1 MGLTYLLPPPRLNP
15 ISHLHSIYKWSLQAP
30 DAMALCLGPQ
40 KLSYRELANAIVQF
54 SQALEGIGVRRG
66 MLIGFAAG
74 QLDKISEFI
83 LVLSIQAIG
92 AVRVSDFSDEE
103 VRVSCD
109 RIIVISPEEFG
120 ADSARHFLLTE
131 EWVRSAKSVAVSI
144 ENFERLNTY
153 SPLPGQPLLFGSTS
167 GTTGK
172 KKYFFESQ
180 SAIGAQI
187 DLIGA
192 RYFVGSTKNFIS
204 LYGVNLSA
212 AYVAACASLHR
223 GGSVIFAP
231 PRDFIE
237 IVRANRN
244 SHTLMI
250 LREANL
256 FSNSVSDKL
265 KDKNKLSS
273 IRVLGAHLPDRVR
286 EHLHTHLAK
295 QVINSYSSNEAGQIA
310 EILPNG
316 EGQIYPDVELKI
328 VDVGGTDLPIGK
340 MGRVATRSAQQISSY
355 LWNPELNATHFKDGW
370 FISNDVGYLNA
381 QGMLV
386 YVDRADHMINLGGIK
401 IPPKPFEEKI
411 RALPFVSDCVLIGE
425 NAFFEIETLLVGVE
439 VAKACDHQ
447 ILDKSIGDILVGS
460 FAAYRIFY
468 LEEFPRTDTGK
479 AKRSE
484 LHAIFL
490 KVSAQ

>member
-1 MGLTYLLPPPRLNP
+1 
-15 ISHLHSIYKWSLQAP
+15 
-30 DAMALCLGPQ
+30 MALCLGSQ
-40 KLSYRELANAIVQF
+40 KLSYRELANIIVQF
-54 SQALEGIGVRRG
+54 SQALEGIGVRHG

-103 VRVSCD
+103 VRASCD
-109 RIIVISPEEFG
+109 RIIVTSPAEFD
-120 ADSARHFLLTE
+120 ADSAKHYLLTK
-131 EWVRSAKSVAVSI
+131 EWVRTAKSVSISI
-144 ENFERLNTY
+144 ENCERLSVDST
-153 SPLPGQPLLFGSTS
+153 LPGQPLLFGNTS
-167 GTTGK
+167 GTTGR

-192 RYFVGSTKNFIS
+192 LYFMGSTKNFIS
-204 LYGVNLSA
+204 LYGVGLSA
-212 AYVAACASLHR
+212 TYVAACASFHR
-223 GGSVIFAP
+223 GGTVIFSALH
-231 PRDFIE
+231 DFIE
-237 IVRANRN
+237 IVRTNPN

-250 LREANL
+250 LRDANFFL
-256 FSNSVSDKL
+256 NSVPDKL
-265 KDKNKLSS
+265 KDKDKLSS

-295 QVINSYSSNEAGQIA
+295 QVMNSYSSNEAGQIA
-310 EILPNG
+310 EILSSG
-316 EGQIYPDVELKI
+316 EGKIYPNVELKI
-328 VDVGGTDLPIGK
+328 VDAGGIALVVGQ
-340 MGRVATRSAQQISSY
+340 MGRVATKSSQQISGY
-355 LWNPELNATHFKDGW
+355 LWNPELNADHFKDGW
-370 FISNDVGYLNA
+370 FISNDLGYLNT
-381 QGMLV
+381 QEMLV

-411 RALPFVSDCVLIGE
+411 RMLPLVSDCVLIGE
-425 NAFFEIETLLVGVE
+425 NAFFEVETLLVGIE
-439 VAKACDHQ
+439 VTKACDHQ
-447 ILDKSIGDILVGS
+447 ILYRSIGEILVGS

-479 AKRSE
+479 VKRNE
-484 LHAIFL
+484 LHTIFL

>member
-1 MGLTYLLPPPRLNP
+1 LR
-15 ISHLHSIYKWSLQAP
+15 SINRWSLQTP
-30 DAMALCLGPQ
+30 DANALCLGSQ
-40 KLSYRELANAIVQF
+40 KLSYRELVNTIVQF

-66 MLIGFAAG
+66 MLIGLAAG

-83 LVLSIQAIG
+83 LVLSIQVIG

-103 VRVSCD
+103 VKAACD
-109 RIIVISPEEFG
+109 RIIVISPEEIG
-120 ADSARHFLLTE
+120 ADRAKYFLLTK
-131 EWVRSAKSVAVSI
+131 EWVRTAKSVSISI
-144 ENFERLNTY
+144 EDCERLNAY
-153 SPLPGQPLLFGSTS
+153 SPLPGQPLLFGNTS

-180 SAIGAQI
+180 SAISAQI

-192 RYFVGSTKNFIS
+192 RYFMGNTKNLIS

-212 AYVAACASLHR
+212 AYIAACACFHR
-223 GGSVIFAP
+223 GGTVIFSTLH
-231 PRDFIE
+231 DFME
-237 IVRANRN
+237 IVRANPN

-256 FSNSVSDKL
+256 FSNSVSEKL
-265 KDKNKLSS
+265 MNKDKLSS
-273 IRVLGAHLPDRVR
+273 IRVLGAHLPHRAR
-286 EHLHTHLAK
+286 ECLHTHLAK

-316 EGQIYPDVELKI
+316 EGKIYPDVALKI
-328 VDVGGTDLPIGK
+328 VDIDGTNLAIGQ
-340 MGRVATRSAQQISSY
+340 MGRVATKSSQQISGY

-411 RALPFVSDCVLIGE
+411 RRLPLVSDCVLIGE

-439 VAKACDHQ
+439 VTKACDHQ

-468 LEEFPRTDTGK
+468 LEEFLRTDTGK
-479 AKRSE
+479 VKRNE
-484 LHAIFL
+484 LHSTFL